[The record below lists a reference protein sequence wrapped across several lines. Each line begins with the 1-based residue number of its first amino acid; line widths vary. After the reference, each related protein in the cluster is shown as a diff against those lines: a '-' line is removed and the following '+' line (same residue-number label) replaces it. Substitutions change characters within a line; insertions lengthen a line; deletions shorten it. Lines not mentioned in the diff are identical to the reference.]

1 MTLSLADELRKEL
14 NKGKK
19 GNPVAWDL
27 AGDNPTQVKTW
38 ISTGSTLLDYIISN
52 KRNGGVPVGKLT
64 TFAGDSASGKSLIG
78 THIMANCQKMGGL
91 AVYIDTENS
100 ASPEF
105 MEQLGLDTKKNFMY
119 VQPGTVEEVFETIE
133 KLIVL
138 VREKAP
144 ERLVC
149 IVWDSVA
156 GTPTKAEIDGD
167 YDPNSRIGLTAKA
180 LSKGMKK
187 LTTTFGQ
194 EQIAMVF
201 ISQLKIQ
208 IGVMYG
214 DNRIEPGG
222 KAIPYHASSRVWL
235 TQHKGKADGQIIN
248 DRKQV
253 IGFRTS
259 AVTKK
264 SRFGPSPRRAEFSI
278 MFDLENGNVGIDD
291 VGSWLKVIGGTP
303 ACPRSGSWYSLEV
316 SGKERKFQAKEFCSL
331 IEEDKKFRERVLDI
345 LEDECRIGKKV
356 GRTDEEEEAK

>member
-1 MTLSLADELRKEL
+1 
-14 NKGKK
+14 
-19 GNPVAWDL
+19 
-27 AGDNPTQVKTW
+27 
-38 ISTGSTLLDYIISN
+38 
-52 KRNGGVPVGKLT
+52 
-64 TFAGDSASGKSLIG
+64 
-78 THIMANCQKMGGL
+78 
-91 AVYIDTENS
+91 
-100 ASPEF
+100 
-105 MEQLGLDTKKNFMY
+105 
-119 VQPGTVEEVFETIE
+119 
-133 KLIVL
+133 
-138 VREKAP
+138 
-144 ERLVC
+144 
-149 IVWDSVA
+149 
-156 GTPTKAEIDGD
+156 
-167 YDPNSRIGLTAKA
+167 
-180 LSKGMKK
+180 
-187 LTTTFGQ
+187 
-194 EQIAMVF
+194 
-201 ISQLKIQ
+201 LKIQ